1 MARTPG
7 PDRIVLEVA
16 RLSLAAARR
25 CVSTYGSI
33 KSRHDFTQPQ
43 LIACLVLRAYLRT
56 TFRGITQLL
65 AEMPDVRAALGLER
79 VPHYTTLQ
87 KLHAKPHV
95 VGVIE
100 AMLTDLL
107 RGVTGQDRAAVE
119 EVAMDSTGLA
129 MTNASVYFRMVKEKD
144 RAGKGSKKRA
154 GRPAAR
160 TKRGSTRRTGR
171 YVKVSVAVA
180 CALFMPCAMR
190 VAFGPRADTTETP
203 VLLEQTFRV
212 LRPARLYADAGFDA
226 ESLHGICRDEHGT
239 ESWVPPV
246 IKSKDGTVKTPHRA
260 RMLDLPA
267 CYGRRWQV
275 ESFFS
280 ALKRTTGGSLNCRLP
295 ASLLSEAA
303 MRVLAYTVHR

>member
-1 MARTPG
+1 MAGTPG

-16 RLSLAAARR
+16 KLSLSAARR

-79 VPHYTTLQ
+79 VPHFTTLQ
-87 KLHAKPHV
+87 KLHEKPHV
-95 VGVIE
+95 LGVIE

-107 RGVTGQDRAAVE
+107 RGVTGQECARVE

-129 MTNASVYFRMVKEKD
+129 MTNASVYFRMVKERDKP
-144 RAGKGSKKRA
+144 KKPSERVA
-154 GRPAAR
+154 KRPAKN
-160 TKRGSTRRTGR
+160 KRGATRRTGR

-226 ESLHGICRDEHGT
+226 ESLHETCRDGHGT

-246 IKSKDGTVKTPHRA
+246 IKTNDGSIRTPHRA
-260 RMLDLPA
+260 SMLPLPE
-267 CYGRRWQV
+267 CYGRRWLV

-280 ALKRTTGGSLNCRLP
+280 ALKRTTGGSLNCRQP
-295 ASLLSEAA
+295 RALLCEAA